1 MSILSNLLNEQEKV
15 DIAQGKELWA
25 QRQEAKR
32 KMNNET
38 DPAKRA
44 ELQKD
49 FELKDKAYSDYNS
62 PEQRKLRGAQT
73 NDKPADKL
81 SENTEQKPAD
91 KPTDKSSENTAD
103 KPSENAEQKSVKSSG
118 KPHSL
123 SASFYRD
130 LSANLRNRPAGNTL
144 DVQAATSK
152 EQAQNYKNRSADRQM
167 EAQASQQIA
176 NRNEY
181 SEAGKIA
188 SMQNNAQNM
197 QNINNLSAAAG
208 NAAALQRKINTP
220 DAQGQQA
227 RQDQQRNIANMQR
240 EKGNTAQE
248 EVTAESGLSDELRMR
263 SRDHDQDL
271 DEARRLS
278 MGEGIGEEETAQ
290 VDSASNASTTENTAE
305 TTPANNPDSQITGN
319 PHHILNYVTYGDPK
333 SMNDADRKLYE
344 AWGSPQPLDEATIKA
359 ANGNLGVLQQNVMD
373 MRPDFW
379 KKYAESDIGKARG
392 VGTANQRNIG
402 NGLTRDE
409 LNNATQTVDLD
420 ERIKD
425 VYEPNLYDALSDLR
439 MKFIRED
446 WDNDGCPSEDDFMWL
461 LKKAGKFKNGD
472 MEYDALEDGS
482 DITDQEVLSGYA
494 DFIKNYVYNYK
505 PESGENPD
513 VTHIGPMAQDI
524 EQVNPACIKE
534 DENGIKS
541 VDTRRLSMMNAGAIG
556 ELARQ
561 LQDIS
566 DRLSKAGI

>member
-1 MSILSNLLNEQEKV
+1 MSILSNVQKDLDLWEQK
-15 DIAQGKELWA
+15 
-25 QRQEAKR
+25 QEAKR

-38 DPAKRA
+38 DPVKRA

-49 FELKDKAYSDYNS
+49 FEAKAKAHKDFATGKTTETADNNPEAKSGTGNKSKDKSD
-62 PEQRKLRGAQT
+62 
-73 NDKPADKL
+73 
-81 SENTEQKPAD
+81 
-91 KPTDKSSENTAD
+91 
-103 KPSENAEQKSVKSSG
+103 SVANKVTSG
-118 KPHSL
+118 L
-123 SASFYRD
+123 SATFYRD
-130 LSANLRNRPAGNTL
+130 LSANLRNKPTGNLL
-144 DVQAATSK
+144 DAQAATHK

-167 EAQASQQIA
+167 EAQSSQQIA

-181 SEAGKIA
+181 AEAGKIA

-208 NAAALQRKINTP
+208 NAAALQRKTNTP
-220 DAQGQQA
+220 DVQGQQG
-227 RQDQQRNIANMQR
+227 RQDQQRNVANMQR

-248 EVTAESGLSDELRMR
+248 EATGASGLSNQLEVR
-263 SRDHDQDL
+263 SRDYDQDFD
-271 DEARRLS
+271 DEHRLS

-290 VDSASNASTTENTAE
+290 NDSASTTTASGNTTE
-305 TTPANNPDSQITGN
+305 TTPTNNPDSQITGN

-333 SMNDADRKLYE
+333 AMDYADRKLYE

-409 LNNATQTVDLD
+409 LDSATQTVKSD

-425 VYEPNLYDALSDLR
+425 VHEPNLYDALSDLR

-446 WDNDGCPSEDDFMWL
+446 WDRDGCPSEDDFMWL

-524 EQVNPACIKE
+524 EQVNPACVKE